1 VAGVRR
7 DADIARSAFDAV
19 AAAQK
24 AESIA
29 ELDMVLGRQIASL
42 GFDFFVG
49 LNVLDPGAV
58 ANVGVTFGKS
68 YEPWERH
75 YAEHAFHN
83 HDAMLRELGG
93 AGVDPLFWSDVRQR
107 RPLEMGEIRVFNE
120 ASDFGL
126 KEGFI
131 TPIHNL
137 DGSMSAVLLVGLDA
151 DARDPDTR
159 AAAHLLSLYYGSIA
173 QKIRRAERLRA
184 LNDVKL
190 TARQIECLK
199 WVRHGK
205 SSNDIGDLLGLSGRT
220 VDHYLADACARLG
233 VRTRHQAVI
242 DAALRGVLQL

>member
-24 AESIA
+24 AETIA
-29 ELDMVLGRQIASL
+29 ELDLVLGRQLASL
-42 GFDFFVG
+42 GFDVFVG
-49 LNVLDPGAV
+49 INVLDPGAV
-58 ANVGVTFGKS
+58 TNVGVLFGQTHDA
-68 YEPWERH
+68 WERH
-75 YAEHAFHN
+75 YAEQNFGE
-83 HDAMLRELGG
+83 HDAVVRELG
-93 AGVDPLFWSDVRQR
+93 ANMDPVFWSDVRNR
-107 RPLEMGEIRVFNE
+107 RPLEMEELRIFNE
-120 ASDFGL
+120 AGEFGL

-137 DGSMSAVLLVGLDA
+137 DGSMSAVLLCGADA

-173 QKIRRAERLRA
+173 QRIRRAEHLRMTA
-184 LNDVKL
+184 PVQL

-205 SSNDIGDLLGLSGRT
+205 SSNDIGDMLGLSGRT

-242 DAALRGVLQL
+242 DAALRGVFQL